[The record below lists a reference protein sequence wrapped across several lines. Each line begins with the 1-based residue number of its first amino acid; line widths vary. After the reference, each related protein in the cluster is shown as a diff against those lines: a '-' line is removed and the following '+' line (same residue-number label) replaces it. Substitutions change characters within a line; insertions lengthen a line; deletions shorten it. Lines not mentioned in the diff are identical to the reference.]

1 MNFFKVLFVIL
12 QFGVFSS
19 AFAQSTCAN
28 SAPFCANQ
36 GAVSFPAGVNNGSAA
51 AGPDYGCLGS
61 QPNPAWYYFQVSQS
75 GSIIID
81 IAGSGGSDVD
91 FICWG
96 PFSSPTGNC
105 NNLVAGNTVDCSF
118 SASATETCTINGAIV
133 GEYYTL
139 LLTNFSNQPQNI
151 NFSQSTGSGATNC
164 GLLSSGVTSQ
174 TVCPGVTATLTA
186 NSNIINPTYVWTPG
200 GATTPSIVVSPGATT
215 VYSVSISGTNPATS
229 TATTIVNSGTVTINT
244 SPTPTP
250 TSNSP
255 LCPGATL
262 SLSVNS
268 SSSYA
273 WSGPAGF
280 SSTLQSPTV
289 TNVSS
294 ASAGVY
300 SVTVT
305 NSFGCSGT
313 GTVNVS
319 LGSAA
324 SPTLGSNSPICSGST
339 LSLTATNGATSYTW
353 TGPGG
358 FNSTQQNPVIPSVTS
373 SGVYTL
379 TTAGVL
385 CLSIN
390 TISVTVVPVSSSTL
404 SSNSPV
410 CSGSTLSLTATGS
423 ATTYTW
429 TGPGGFTSNLQNPTV
444 SNFTTSGV
452 YTLTTG
458 AALCLTTNTIS
469 VTAIPL
475 TTTTLSSNSPICAGG
490 TLSLTATGS
499 ATTFT
504 WTGPGG
510 FTSNFQN
517 PTINSISTSGIYTL
531 TTGSGVC
538 LTINTISIT
547 VIPSVPV
554 SLSPIPVVCNNGN
567 INLTGP
573 SGGTTYSWTGPS
585 SFTSSVQNPV
595 INNASV
601 VNQGVYSLSVTTGA
615 CLNTGTVSV
624 SVYNILSFAPAPS
637 PIVLCEG
644 KTGTLSANGL
654 GGSGSYNFA
663 WTPTFNLTSP
673 NSATTAVTGSVTT
686 DYTLTVSD
694 ANCPVTNV
702 ASASV
707 LVTVN
712 PKPQITMSTSD
723 ARGCEPFCT
732 DLISSSVP
740 ASASC
745 IWKFSNNTGS
755 SSCNTSIFCFPIHG
769 TYSASLTVTDINGCV
784 DSVNQNAFV
793 IVDPK
798 PFADFEWVPTNPT
811 ILVNEVNFTDLST
824 VGAPMQSWDWSFG
837 DYYLPYAQDTSS
849 FQNPT
854 HLYNNVGNYTVTL
867 AVTNSFGCVDS
878 VSKIVVIEDE
888 FALYIPN
895 AFSPSR
901 EDTRNDVFNVQG
913 MGFLADSFE
922 MAIYDR
928 WGHLV
933 FKTDDVYKGWDGSV
947 KGGAKAQQGVYVYKI
962 KLKDFKLRDRSFIGH
977 ITLL

>member
-1 MNFFKVLFVIL
+1 MKFLKALLILL
-12 QFGVFSS
+12 QFCIFNKIL
-19 AFAQSTCAN
+19 AQSTCAS

-96 PFSSPTGNC
+96 PFTSPTGNC
-105 NNLVAGNTVDCSF
+105 NNLVSGNTVDCSF
-118 SASATETCTINGAIV
+118 SASATETCTINGAVV

-174 TVCPGVTATLTA
+174 TICPGVTATLTA
-186 NSNIINPTYVWTPG
+186 NSNIISPTYVWTPG
-200 GATTPSIVVSPGATT
+200 GATTSSIVVSPGTTT

-229 TATTIVNSGTVTINT
+229 TATTIVNSGTVTINS

-250 TSNSP
+250 SSNSP

-273 WSGPAGF
+273 WSGPGGF
-280 SSTLQSPTV
+280 SSSLQSPTIA
-289 TNVSS
+289 NVSS

-305 NSFGCSGT
+305 NSSGCSGT

-324 SPTLGSNSPICSGST
+324 SPTLGSNGPICSGST
-339 LSLTATNGATSYTW
+339 LSLTATSGATSYTW
-353 TGPGG
+353 TGPGS
-358 FNSTQQNPVIPSVTS
+358 FSSTLQNPVIPSVTS

-379 TTAGVL
+379 TTAGVP

-390 TISVTVVPVSSSTL
+390 TISVTVVAVTSSTL
-404 SSNSPV
+404 GSNSPV

-429 TGPGGFTSNLQNPTV
+429 TGPGGFTSNFQNPTV
-444 SNFTTSGV
+444 PNFTASGV

-469 VTAIPL
+469 VTVVPL
-475 TTTTLSSNSPICAGG
+475 TTSTLSSNSPICAGA
-490 TLSLTATGS
+490 TLSLTSTGS

-510 FTSNFQN
+510 FVSNLQN
-517 PTINSISTSGIYTL
+517 PTVMSVSASGIYTL
-531 TTGSGVC
+531 TTGSGAC
-538 LTINTISIT
+538 LTINTISVS

-554 SLSPIPVVCNNGN
+554 SLSSIPVVCNNGT
-567 INLTGP
+567 INLIAP
-573 SGGTTYSWTGPS
+573 AGGTTYSWTGPN

-601 VNQGVYSLSVTTGA
+601 VNQGVYSLSVSTGA

-624 SVYNILSFAPAPS
+624 SVYNILSFAPAPL
-637 PIVLCEG
+637 PIILCEG
-644 KTGTLSANGL
+644 KTGVLSANGL
-654 GGSGSYNFA
+654 GGSGTYNFA
-663 WTPTFNLTSP
+663 WTPTGNLVSP
-673 NSATTAVTGSVTT
+673 NSATTSVTGSVTT
-686 DYTLTVSD
+686 NYTLTLTD
-694 ANCPVTNV
+694 ANCPVT
-702 ASASV
+702 SAITATV
-707 LVTVN
+707 MVTVN

-732 DLISSSVP
+732 DLISSSIP

-755 SSCNTSIFCFPIHG
+755 SSCNTSIFCFATHG

-784 DSVNQNAFV
+784 DSVKQNAFV

-798 PFADFEWVPTNPT
+798 PFADFEWSPSNPT
-811 ILVNEVNFTDLST
+811 ILVNEVGFTDMST
-824 VGAPMQSWDWSFG
+824 IGAPMQNWSWSFG
-837 DYYLPYAQDTSS
+837 DYYLPYNQDTSS
-849 FQNPT
+849 LQNPT
-854 HLYNNVGNYTVTL
+854 HLYNNVGDYIVTL
-867 AVTNSFGCVDS
+867 EVTNSFGCVDS
-878 VSKIVVIEDE
+878 VSKIVVVEDE

-895 AFSPSR
+895 AFTPSK

-922 MAIYDR
+922 MSIYDR
-928 WGHLV
+928 WGHVV
-933 FKTDDVYKGWDGSV
+933 FKTNDVYKGWDGSV
-947 KGGAKAQQGVYVYKI
+947 KGGPKAQQGVYVYKI
-962 KLKDFKLRDRSFIGH
+962 KLKDFKLRNREFVGH